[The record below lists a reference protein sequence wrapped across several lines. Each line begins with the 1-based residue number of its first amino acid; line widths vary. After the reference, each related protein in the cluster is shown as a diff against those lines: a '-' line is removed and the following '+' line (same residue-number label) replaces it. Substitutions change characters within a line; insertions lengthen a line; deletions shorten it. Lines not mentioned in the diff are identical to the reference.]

1 MTDLLEI
8 MRTRRSV
15 RKYTEE
21 KISDENIKKILS
33 AALLAP
39 SGHSKYPC
47 EFIVVKNRET
57 LNKMSHC
64 RVNVA
69 KMLESAFAAVVVIAE
84 PAVWVLTDQVESV
97 SGGTIK
103 RRVMLVALSAGVAA
117 SIGIS
122 MLRVLTGFSLWY
134 VLIPGYA
141 LSLLLAFFCP
151 KLFTGIA
158 FDSGGVASG
167 TMTSTFILSFTL
179 GASQASCGNPAVD
192 AFGVIALVAMTP
204 LIAIQLLGMVFKL
217 KQKRNR
223 RSA

>member
-69 KMLESAFAAVVVIAE
+69 KMLESAFAAVVVIADKE
-84 PAVWVLTDQVESV
+84 KSD
-97 SGGTIK
+97 TI
-103 RRVMLVALSAGVAA
+103 
-117 SIGIS
+117 IE
-122 MLRVLTGFSLWY
+122 
-134 VLIPGYA
+134 
-141 LSLLLAFFCP
+141 
-151 KLFTGIA
+151 
-158 FDSGGVASG
+158 DSS
-167 TMTSTFILSFTL
+167 
-179 GASQASCGNPAVD
+179 
-192 AFGVIALVAMTP
+192 VAMMNMELEATA
-204 LIAIQLLGMVFKL
+204 LGIGNCWIQIRGRDDSADGSSCEDYLRAILNFPENFACQSVLALGYPEKMPRQRELEKL
-217 KQKRNR
+217 KFEKIHYEKF
-223 RSA
+223 